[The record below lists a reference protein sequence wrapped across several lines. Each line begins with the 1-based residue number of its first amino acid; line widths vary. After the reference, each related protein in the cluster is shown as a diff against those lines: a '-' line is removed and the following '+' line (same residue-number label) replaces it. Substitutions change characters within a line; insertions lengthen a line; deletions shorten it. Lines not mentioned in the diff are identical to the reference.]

1 MTTFSQD
8 GIAFGRPEAPSRWA
22 VIIGINKYPFLG
34 DADLDGSVNDAQG
47 YKAVLQE
54 RFEFEDEQITLLL
67 DEAAT
72 QDAILSALDRL
83 VAAVRDGDQVVLTY
97 SGHGRRIENPDSREA
112 DRMDE
117 TFVPADSGSGF
128 FPNRDIR
135 DDDFLARVLAL
146 TERGAYVTFICDCCH
161 SSASLRDE
169 FSTSTRGIAAD
180 RRRGA
185 QQQQLAAPLRL
196 SELGAA
202 PAAAAAPRP
211 RPATVLRRERYVYVA
226 ACRDSEQA
234 TEHIEQSESGPQVHG
249 ALSFYLQRE
258 LFAAR
263 PGESMQ
269 QVIER
274 AFAAL
279 SAECPAQ
286 HPRAEGALAEAPL
299 FIADRHPAAAG
310 DELGRGRVLVMRR
323 SEKSV
328 VLSAGRLHGETC
340 GSRYTI
346 YPPALL
352 QRSGHGEVSLGLV
365 EVTAVN
371 ATTLSARI
379 LGESS
384 PGAIVVGCLAVEVS
398 HSTVLPPL
406 RLELAPTPEYTAEL
420 ADLSQRLASQPAI
433 QLVQGSSAQLRVY
446 ALAPRSE
453 PSGGESAAVAVPTGA
468 VPQLG
473 ALSEPV
479 WALVGRDG
487 RLRAPP
493 LPLRGPGDVVAIA
506 ALLSS
511 LSTYQMVLGLEQR
524 ASPLR
529 AAVRAVLHRRPAGAA
544 DWLPVMAGELASGGL
559 ALAEVGDELSLT
571 LVLSPAES
579 SGAMSALSVPIASLH
594 VAVLYLSASG
604 EVQVW
609 SSDPENPPQLS
620 AGREFVLGRRPS
632 EQRRLGIAPGFPPPG
647 WESEP
652 TRRDLAAAPV
662 VVAAT
667 DPTLGG
673 ESSSSAGPPTS
684 PAAARPRVQDLVK
697 IFVSPQPLQASFELI
712 LRAKSEAELARLR
725 PSARPARVLLTA
737 LRGRKLRRS
746 SSALSLPSL
755 TGESAAAEQAA
766 EDWAALSLPLIVQ
779 RQP

>member
-1 MTTFSQD
+1 MMTFSQD

-83 VAAVRDGDQVVLTY
+83 VASVRDGDQVVLTY
-97 SGHGRRIENPDSREA
+97 SGHGRRIENPDSHEA
-112 DRMDE
+112 DHMDE

-169 FSTSTRGIAAD
+169 FSTLTRGIAAD

-202 PAAAAAPRP
+202 PAAARP

-299 FIADRHPAAAG
+299 FIADRHPPAVG

-328 VLSAGRLHGETC
+328 VLSAGRLHGETS
-340 GSRYTI
+340 GSRYAI

-406 RLELAPTPEYTAEL
+406 RLELAPAPEYTAEL
-420 ADLSQRLASQPAI
+420 ADLSERLASQPAI

-446 ALAPRSE
+446 ALAPRPE
-453 PSGGESAAVAVPTGA
+453 PSGGASAMVAVPTGA

-493 LPLRGPGDVVAIA
+493 LPLRGPADGAAIA
-506 ALLSS
+506 TLLSS
-511 LSTYQMVLGLEQR
+511 LATYQMVLGLEQR

-544 DWLPVMAGELASGGL
+544 DFQPVMAGELASGGL

-571 LVLSPAES
+571 LALAPAES
-579 SGAMSALSVPIASLH
+579 SGAIGALAAPITSLH

-632 EQRRLGIAPGFPPPG
+632 EQRRLGIAAGFPPPG

-652 TRRDLAAAPV
+652 ATREPAAPTGL
-662 VVAAT
+662 VAAT
-667 DPTLGG
+667 DPTLGPTG
-673 ESSSSAGPPTS
+673 ASAAGPPTS
-684 PAAARPRVQDLVK
+684 PTAARPRVQDLVK

-725 PSARPARVLLTA
+725 PSARPARVLWTA

-755 TGESAAAEQAA
+755 TAESAAAEHAA